1 MKCYNVE
8 NAYNTAKRLNLT
20 KDDLLQEA
28 NLVEDEGSWYH
39 MSFLGYSAEELRKVA
54 ELLEAAYVESQVRPI
69 HGREQGPQA

>member
-54 ELLEAAYVESQVRPI
+54 ELL
-69 HGREQGPQA
+69 